1 MQLIRTGKVKEVY
14 DEGETLLFRF
24 TDKISVFD
32 KMIPSLIPHKGES
45 LCRTSAYWFKMAK
58 ESARVET
65 HFIDTPAPNEMR
77 VKKFFVPEGKGSP
90 YEIEYVIPLEFIMRY
105 YVAGSLFDRLNEGTL
120 KPDDVGLN
128 HMPKYGDELDDPF
141 FEVTTKYEK
150 FDRVLTRGEAIEIGG
165 MTGTEINN
173 IRETILKID
182 RRLNKQV
189 LSRGLIHADGKKE
202 FAFGP
207 GRQPVII
214 DTFGTADED
223 RFWDLEKYNSGE
235 VIELSKESV
244 RQYYRS
250 IGYHKQLYDARKK
263 GEKEPEIPPLP
274 PEMIQKTSQLYVD
287 MFQRITGQTW

>member
-1 MQLIRTGKVKEVY
+1 MQPIRVGKVKEVY
-14 DEGETLLFRF
+14 DEGETLLFKF

-45 LCRTSAYWFKMAK
+45 LCRTSAYWFRMAS
-58 ESARVET
+58 ESAKVDT
-65 HFIDTPAPNEMR
+65 HFIDMPAPNEMR

-105 YVAGSLFDRLNEGTL
+105 YVAGSLFDRLKDGTL

-128 HMPKYGDELDDPF
+128 HMPKYGEELDDPF

-150 FDRVLTRGEAIEIGG
+150 YDRVLTKGEIIEIGG
-165 MTGTEINN
+165 MTGNELNN

-189 LSRGLIHADGKKE
+189 LGRGLIHADGKKE
-202 FAFGP
+202 FAFGAS
-207 GRQPVII
+207 RQPVII

-223 RFWDLEKYNSGE
+223 RFWDLESYNRGE
-235 VIELSKESV
+235 VVELSKESV

-250 IGYHKQLYDARKK
+250 IGYHEKLYAARKS
-263 GEKEPEIPPLP
+263 GQKEPDIPPLP
-274 PEMIQKTSQLYVD
+274 QDMVEKTSRLYVE
-287 MFQRITGQTW
+287 MFERLTGQKW